1 MKIVCFLDMYPTL
14 QQFLNDNLIF
24 LASISYILAL
34 ALTEAIGFVTFF
46 IINRLF
52 LNEGSALE
60 ENVKSERI
68 EEEIRTVEDGTASTE
83 LIVTSK
89 KTELIN
95 ISKTDRSKIKGV
107 FERVFLSLC
116 LINNIFPL
124 LTVYAALKL
133 GTRLGNSHQVKNDYF
148 LIGNITSIL
157 LAMLLYGI
165 FNFIKT
171 Y

>member
-14 QQFLNDNLIF
+14 QHFLNGNLIF
-24 LASISYILAL
+24 LAIISYILAL
-34 ALTEAIGFVTFF
+34 ILTELIGLATFS

-52 LNEGSALE
+52 LNEGKSLE

-95 ISKTDRSKIKGV
+95 ISKTDRSRIKGI